1 MAGPLIGVRVL
12 DLSRVLA
19 GPFCAMILGDLGAE
33 VIKVERP
40 GVGDETR
47 AWGPPYVGGES
58 AYYLCANRNKKSITL
73 NLKTEEG
80 RRILRELILRS
91 DVVIENFRTGTM
103 EGWGLGY
110 EDLKP
115 LHPGLIYCKIT
126 GYGSEGPAR
135 DRPGYDFILQAES
148 GWMSIT
154 GPVEGPPFKV
164 GVAVVDVVT
173 ALFAAIAILAAL
185 AERSRSGHGQKVE
198 ISLLECALASLVNV
212 ASNYLVS
219 SVPPRRYGNAHPN
232 IVPYEAFETADGY
245 IVIAVGNDSQFRALC
260 ECIGRA
266 ELAED
271 PRFATNSQRVMN
283 RDLLIPILREIIRR
297 RSTQEWLRALLPAGV
312 PAGAVRT
319 IPEALS
325 DPQAQALNMV
335 VEVPHPRAGRIRM
348 IRSPLNFSRTPVA
361 IIRHPPILGEHTQ
374 EVLVDL
380 LGYEPEAID
389 QLRAQEII

>member
-1 MAGPLIGVRVL
+1 MAGPLKGVRVL

-115 LHPGLIYCKIT
+115 LYPGLIYCKIT

-219 SVPPRRYGNAHPN
+219 GVPPRRYGNAHPN

>member
-1 MAGPLIGVRVL
+1 MAGPLKGVRVL

-173 ALFAAIAILAAL
+173 ALFAVIAILAAL
-185 AERSRSGHGQKVE
+185 AERSRSGHGQKVK

-219 SVPPRRYGNAHPN
+219 GVPPRRYGNAHPN

>member
-1 MAGPLIGVRVL
+1 MAGPLKGVRVL

-219 SVPPRRYGNAHPN
+219 GVPPRRYGNAHPN

-325 DPQAQALNMV
+325 DPQAQAINMV

-361 IIRHPPILGEHTQ
+361 IIRHPPILGEHTR

>member
-1 MAGPLIGVRVL
+1 MAGPLKGVRVL

>member
-1 MAGPLIGVRVL
+1 MAGPLKGVRVL

-219 SVPPRRYGNAHPN
+219 GVPPRRYGNAHPN

>member
-1 MAGPLIGVRVL
+1 MAGPLKGVRVL

-80 RRILRELILRS
+80 QRILRELILRS

-219 SVPPRRYGNAHPN
+219 GVPPRRYGNAHPN